1 METDIYTSKPI
12 FIIYLQNSFS
22 KEYLINLNKSL
33 HTLVPFI
40 DLHINETNKKQVK
53 VETGKIG
60 SPLLAT
66 NIPCQSLLKTRT

>member
-33 HTLVPFI
+33 RTLVPFI
-40 DLHINETNKKQVK
+40 DLHIH
-53 VETGKIG
+53 
-60 SPLLAT
+60 
-66 NIPCQSLLKTRT
+66 